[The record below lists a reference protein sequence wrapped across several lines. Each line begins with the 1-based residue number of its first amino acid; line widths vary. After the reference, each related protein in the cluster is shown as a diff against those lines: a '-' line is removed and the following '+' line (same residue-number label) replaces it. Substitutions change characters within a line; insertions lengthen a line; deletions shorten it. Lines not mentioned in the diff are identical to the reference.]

1 MLRLFWAAWW
11 WAMPQ
16 TQRSRLWR
24 AKPRRSNR
32 SQSMTAWHGFIQ
44 WMHRA
49 VSRNRYWL
57 YDVSFFG
64 LFPLL
69 LKRSMTFDALF
80 SFSIFSDDLFR
91 AFTVQTISNFFR
103 YFSFGRRLEK
113 LIIFPKILFSKKVF
127 FKILKIFKIFNFF
140 KNFKIFKIL
149 KNAYIYI
156 VNYKF
161 LNFKN
166 FKNFKNF

>member
-1 MLRLFWAAWW
+1 
-11 WAMPQ
+11 
-16 TQRSRLWR
+16 
-24 AKPRRSNR
+24 
-32 SQSMTAWHGFIQ
+32 
-44 WMHRA
+44 
-49 VSRNRYWL
+49 
-57 YDVSFFG
+57 
-64 LFPLL
+64 
-69 LKRSMTFDALF
+69 MTFDALF

-127 FKILKIFKIFNFF
+127 FKFLKIFKIFNFF

-161 LNFKN
+161 LIFKN
-166 FKNFKNF
+166 FKNV